1 MESPTIKNIY
11 IKDYLLP
18 FIQVQN
24 QVQIL
29 GPIQLWKYINWGS
42 DIDKRNTLGEKEIWY
57 LYT

>member
-29 GPIQLWKYINWGS
+29 GPIQL
-42 DIDKRNTLGEKEIWY
+42 
-57 LYT
+57 